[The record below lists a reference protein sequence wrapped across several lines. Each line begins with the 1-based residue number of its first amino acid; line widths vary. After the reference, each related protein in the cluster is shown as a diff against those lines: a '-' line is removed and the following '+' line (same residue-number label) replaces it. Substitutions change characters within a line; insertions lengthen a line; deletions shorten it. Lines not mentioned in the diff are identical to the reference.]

1 MSMADQIE
9 VPKGTVLFRQGDS
22 SDTMFVVEKGRI
34 RLTLG
39 TGADVGE
46 IRVLGPGEFFGE
58 MSLLSGAV
66 RSATAEVIEDSRL
79 LVIGRDAFAMLVR
92 DDLATVTRM
101 LNEQGAR
108 LARTNDPLQQQ
119 LQRLVR
125 VRVIAYVLQDLGAA
139 MPVPWS
145 VSLEV
150 LAGHLGMTA
159 ETLAPIVTELVSGG
173 AGTLEGATWK
183 IDDRTQVDRLI
194 GLLNTLAGGAAA
206 TRGHLRGPSA
216 A

>member
-1 MSMADQIE
+1 MSMDDQIE
-9 VPKGTVLFRQGDS
+9 VPKGTILFRQGDS
-22 SDTMFVVEKGRI
+22 SDTMFVVDKGRV

-39 TGADVGE
+39 AGAEVGE

-125 VRVIAYVLQDLGAA
+125 VRVIACVLQDLGAA

-159 ETLAPIVTELVSGG
+159 ETLAPIVSELVSGG